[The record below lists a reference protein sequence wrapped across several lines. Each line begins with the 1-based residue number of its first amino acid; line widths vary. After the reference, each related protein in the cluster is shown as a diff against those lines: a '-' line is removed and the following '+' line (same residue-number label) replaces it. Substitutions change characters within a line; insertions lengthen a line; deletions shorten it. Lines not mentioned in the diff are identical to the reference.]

1 MNSLTGKITCRP
13 IALGLLALAFSALLL
28 GRAQAGGSHFYP
40 PVADA
45 VVRDECGSCHLAYP
59 PTLLG
64 ANDWRQLMGK
74 LDSHFGSDAAVNP
87 EIGQKLTAF
96 LVTNAGQSNKLEG
109 AGNPPRISQTT
120 HFVKEHRKIPARYW
134 TDTRVRSA
142 ANCEACH
149 TDAAS
154 GRFSEHDIAI
164 ADLRR

>member
-1 MNSLTGKITCRP
+1 MKAVLSLLT
-13 IALGLLALAFSALLL
+13 LLL
-28 GRAQAGGSHFYP
+28 TLPAQADRLPLPADTP
-40 PVADA
+40 PAYRA
-45 VVRDECGSCHLAYP
+45 ECGSCHLAYP
-59 PTLLG
+59 PALLG
-64 ANDWRQLMGK
+64 ANNWRQLMGK
-74 LDSHFGSDAAVNP
+74 LDSHFGCDAAVNP

-96 LVTNAGQSNKLEG
+96 LVANAGRSNKVEG

-149 TDAAS
+149 TNAAS

>member
-1 MNSLTGKITCRP
+1 MKAVLSLLT
-13 IALGLLALAFSALLL
+13 LLLALP
-28 GRAQAGGSHFYP
+28 AQADRLPLPADTP
-40 PVADA
+40 PAYRA
-45 VVRDECGSCHLAYP
+45 ECGSCHLAYP
-59 PTLLG
+59 PALLG
-64 ANDWRQLMGK
+64 ANDWQQLMGK

-96 LVTNAGQSNKLEG
+96 LVANASGSNRVEG

-149 TDAAS
+149 TNAAN

-164 ADLRR
+164 AELRR